1 MGRFVPSDIP
11 RQARE
16 YLRIDAKALVYSPQH
31 TYVSGPEWSMRK
43 IEVRHSEP
51 HQHGNSMVELG
62 YHSAMH
68 VRATSAAKSGERTE
82 PSALSGPALRSYFRL
97 TEQWGLSSEQER
109 ILLGS
114 PSRSTFYRWKRNC
127 LGRLRKDTLERIS
140 YMLGIYR
147 ALHVLYSRDAQAD
160 GWLKRPNTAPL
171 FGGGCALD
179 RMLSGNVGDL
189 YAVRQYLDSQCGG
202 A

>member
-1 MGRFVPSDIP
+1 MAGI
-11 RQARE
+11 
-16 YLRIDAKALVYSPQH
+16 
-31 TYVSGPEWSMRK
+31 
-43 IEVRHSEP
+43 
-51 HQHGNSMVELG
+51 G

-68 VRATSAAKSGERTE
+68 VHVTSAVKSGHRTDQ
-82 PSALSGPALRSYFRL
+82 SALSGPALRSYFRL
-97 TEQWGLSSEQER
+97 TAQWGLSSEQER

-114 PSRSTFYRWKRNC
+114 PSRSTFYRWKRNR

-171 FGGGCALD
+171 FGGKCALD
-179 RMLSGNVGDL
+179 RMLGGRVGDL
-189 YAVRQYLDSQCGG
+189 YAVRQCLDSQCGG

>member
-1 MGRFVPSDIP
+1 MAG
-11 RQARE
+11 
-16 YLRIDAKALVYSPQH
+16 
-31 TYVSGPEWSMRK
+31 M
-43 IEVRHSEP
+43 
-51 HQHGNSMVELG
+51 G

-68 VRATSAAKSGERTE
+68 VRATPAVKSGERTDQ
-82 PSALSGPALRSYFRL
+82 SALSGPALRTYFRL
-97 TEQWGLSSEQER
+97 TERWGLNSEQER

-140 YMLGIYR
+140 YLLGIYQ
-147 ALHVLYSRDAQAD
+147 ALHVLYSRDSQAD

-171 FGGGCALD
+171 FGGRCALD
-179 RMLSGNVGDL
+179 RMLGGRVGDL
-189 YAVRQYLDSQCGG
+189 YAVRQHLDSQCGG

>member
-16 YLRIDAKALVYSPQH
+16 CLRIDAKSLAYSPQH
-31 TYVSGPEWSMRK
+31 SYAFGPERSMRK

-51 HQHGNSMVELG
+51 HSHANRLGN
-62 YHSAMH
+62 HSVMNA
-68 VRATSAAKSGERTE
+68 RATSAVKSGERTDQ
-82 PSALSGPALRSYFRL
+82 SALSGSALRSYFRL
-97 TEQWGLSSEQER
+97 TAQWGLSSEQER

-127 LGRLRKDTLERIS
+127 LGRLRKDTFERIS

-147 ALHVLYSRDAQAD
+147 ALHVLYSRDSQAD

-171 FGGGCALD
+171 FGGKCALD
-179 RMLSGNVGDL
+179 RMLGGNVGDL

-202 A
+202 G